1 MEMLI
6 KWITCK
12 VSESQKQSFSLA
24 QEKWRPLEGIE
35 GFLGQI
41 GGWNQDQP
49 LEACI
54 LAFWE
59 NIHHYQ
65 SFMEKEHDPIF
76 HQSGQS
82 ETYEAILVELFSK
95 SDDRQVRGILEDIAA
110 SQILHVAHVE
120 EKGEFP
126 EAEGMLGGVVGQSLK
141 NSNQYVKASL
151 WKHEQLPSSEVSAV
165 ENGQRYTIVLEPAW
179 RIVKK
184 GGAK

>member
-1 MEMLI
+1 MLI

-41 GGWNQDQP
+41 GGWNQDQQ

-59 NIHHYQ
+59 DIQHYQ
-65 SFMEKEHDPIF
+65 SFMEKDHDPIF

-82 ETYEAILVELFSK
+82 QTYEAISVKLFSK
-95 SDDRQVRGILEDIAA
+95 IADMDERNILDALENGE
-110 SQILHVAHVE
+110 ILRVVCAKNRRSATE
-120 EKGEFP
+120 S
-126 EAEGMLGGVVGQSLK
+126 MLGGVVAQSQK
-141 NSNQYVKASL
+141 NSIEYLTASL
-151 WKHEQLPSSEVSAV
+151 WKKDSSQVNEKEQPPDYSV
-165 ENGQRYTIVLEPAW
+165 ILEHAW
-179 RIVKK
+179 RVVKK
-184 GGAK
+184 GGTK

>member
-1 MEMLI
+1 MLI

-12 VSESQKQSFSLA
+12 VTESQKQTFSLA

-59 NIHHYQ
+59 DIHHYQ
-65 SFMEKEHDPIF
+65 AFMEKYHDPIF
-76 HQSGQS
+76 HQSGQCQ
-82 ETYEAILVELFSK
+82 TYEAISVKLFSK
-95 SDDRQVRGILEDIAA
+95 IVDMDERNILDVLENGE
-110 SQILHVAHVE
+110 ILRVVCA
-120 EKGEFP
+120 KDGMSAT
-126 EAEGMLGGVVGQSLK
+126 EAMLGGVVAQSQK
-141 NSNQYVKASL
+141 NSIEYLSASL
-151 WKHEQLPSSEVSAV
+151 WKKDCSQVNENEQPPDYSV
-165 ENGQRYTIVLEPAW
+165 ILEPAW
-179 RIVKK
+179 RVVKK

>member
-1 MEMLI
+1 MLI

-24 QEKWRPLEGIE
+24 QEKWRPLERNE

-49 LEACI
+49 LESCI

-59 NIHHYQ
+59 DMQHYQ
-65 SFMEKEHDPIF
+65 SFMEKDHDQIF

-82 ETYEAILVELFSK
+82 QTYEAISVKIFSK
-95 SDDRQVRGILEDIAA
+95 IVDMDERNILDALENGDILRVVRAKDRMSET
-110 SQILHVAHVE
+110 
-120 EKGEFP
+120 
-126 EAEGMLGGVVGQSLK
+126 EAMLGRVVAQSQK
-141 NSNQYVKASL
+141 NSMEYLTASL
-151 WKHEQLPSSEVSAV
+151 WKRDSSQVNENEQPPDYSV
-165 ENGQRYTIVLEPAW
+165 ILEPAW

-184 GGAK
+184 GGTK